1 MQDFSYHT
9 ASKSLLNPLKNPIQ
23 RFFLIVCLLC
33 GILNAESSA
42 LGAKESEWRIFLGAE
57 AGAGLFAS
65 DSALF
70 VGINPVALNRF
81 PMGVGYSVGVMGG
94 LQKYTYE
101 KVGIRHTFGYKF
113 SYIPNATSIRNKTVD
128 EVCLFNCNDK
138 QVSIANSRGNHNTVY
153 YALEG
158 LFDFVKTDED
168 HRFGMT
174 FGIGLDFVY
183 SRVGQNDGGAWALG
197 TIRMGLYTQFDN
209 SILDLTLKL
218 PAIGGGLGI
227 VTYDTVATI
236 GFKHLF

>member
-1 MQDFSYHT
+1 MS
-9 ASKSLLNPLKNPIQ
+9 
-23 RFFLIVCLLC
+23 IVR
-33 GILNAESSA
+33 ILNAESSA

-57 AGAGLFAS
+57 AGVGLFAS

-81 PMGVGYSVGVMGG
+81 PMGIGYSVGVMGG

-168 HRFGMT
+168 HRFGMILGIGIEQGVLFINRPNKDRT
-174 FGIGLDFVY
+174 FGFMGNLP
-183 SRVGQNDGGAWALG
+183 
-197 TIRMGLYTQFDN
+197 IRFGFQTQFRHNIIDLVANIPLGGVSLGGLFGEGFGVGSYN
-209 SILDLTLKL
+209 STLTLGYK
-218 PAIGGGLGI
+218 
-227 VTYDTVATI
+227 Y
-236 GFKHLF
+236 LF